1 MRYHPL
7 FNLFIIFFLILTLAT
22 GCKKEEERIP
32 LSGKITGTIQTW
44 DDKLVSTTDAEGF
57 TVTITSLPNTS
68 TTTDANGKFSF
79 ENLPY
84 DQYDFSFTKSGYGT
98 FRIYGLTHQNNP
110 VGLTN
115 IPLIGMGRTS
125 TTTITNLE
133 VKSNTLNGE
142 PGVSFNYAISPAPST
157 SSRAFVR
164 YFLGK
169 TPDVSNTNY
178 TAYSNVI
185 NFSNL
190 SNNTG
195 FTTTELIGM
204 GFQSGQTVYV
214 KLYGDS
220 FKSNDYLDPNTG
232 IRIFPNLNPTTVP
245 AVSFV
250 IP

>member
-7 FNLFIIFFLILTLAT
+7 FNLFFISFLILNLST
-22 GCKKEEERIP
+22 GCKKEDERLP
-32 LSGKITGTIQTW
+32 LSGKIAGTIQTW

-84 DQYDFSFTKSGYGT
+84 DQYDFSFTKTGYGT
-98 FRIYGLTHQNNP
+98 YRVYGLTHQNNADG
-110 VGLTN
+110 VTN
-115 IPLIGMGRTS
+115 IPLIGMGKMS
-125 TTTITNLE
+125 TTTVTNLE
-133 VKSNTLNGE
+133 VKSNTINGE
-142 PGVSFNYAISPAPST
+142 PGVSFNYGINPAPST
-157 SSRAFVR
+157 SSKAFVR
-164 YFLGK
+164 YFLG
-169 TPDVSNTNY
+169 TTADVSNTKY
-178 TAYSNVI
+178 TAYSSVI

-195 FTTTELIGM
+195 FTTSELIGM

-232 IRIFPNLNPTTVP
+232 IRIFPNINPNTVP